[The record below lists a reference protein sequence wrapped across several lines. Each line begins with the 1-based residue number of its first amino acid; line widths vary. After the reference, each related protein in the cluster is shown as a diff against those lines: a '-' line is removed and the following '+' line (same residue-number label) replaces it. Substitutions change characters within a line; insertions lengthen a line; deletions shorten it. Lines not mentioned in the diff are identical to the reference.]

1 MEKDDAWSVTSTRML
16 IEFYKKNRQ
25 LWDKNHKDNSNKSK
39 TNKVLSPLVAK
50 FEKSSPP
57 RSLNDIKKRWH
68 GIKSCFQRY
77 MKKSPAEQE
86 NIKWTYWSDLSF
98 LRESLNAE
106 ETESEIQ
113 WSNQD
118 IGKRINLTIL
128 TKLINTR
135 NSMCK
140 FIVSQSSDVQCILL

>member
-1 MEKDDAWSVTSTRML
+1 ML

-25 LWDKNHKDNSNKSK
+25 LWDKNHKDNGNKSK

-106 ETESEIQ
+106 ESDCVTSGMFAL
-113 WSNQD
+113 QD
-118 IGKRINLTIL
+118 
-128 TKLINTR
+128 
-135 NSMCK
+135 
-140 FIVSQSSDVQCILL
+140 

>member
-1 MEKDDAWSVTSTRML
+1 MAEHVKEDVAWSVTSTRML

-25 LWDKNHKDNSNKSK
+25 LWDKNHKDNGNKSK

-106 ETESEIQ
+106 ETESEIL

-128 TKLINTR
+128 NQSI
-135 NSMCK
+135 
-140 FIVSQSSDVQCILL
+140 FISLSP